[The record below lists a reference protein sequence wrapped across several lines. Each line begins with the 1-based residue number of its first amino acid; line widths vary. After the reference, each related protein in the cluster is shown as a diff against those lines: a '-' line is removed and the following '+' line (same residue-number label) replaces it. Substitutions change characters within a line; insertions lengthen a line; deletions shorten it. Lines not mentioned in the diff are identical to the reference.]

1 MRKLVFF
8 IIALMALFNLI
19 RAFATYNNQSVPSD
33 TIQVIETVEE
43 N

>member
-19 RAFATYNNQSVPSD
+19 RAFATYNNQ
-33 TIQVIETVEE
+33 TIPVETLAALQE
-43 N
+43 NSES

>member
-19 RAFATYNNQSVPSD
+19 RAFATYNNQNIP
-33 TIQVIETVEE
+33 VESME
-43 N
+43 VLEEIPES

>member
-19 RAFATYNNQSVPSD
+19 RAFATYSNQ
-33 TIQVIETVEE
+33 TIPMETMDVLQEDPE

>member
-19 RAFATYNNQSVPSD
+19 RAFATYSNQSMPV
-33 TIQVIETVEE
+33 ETLAALQDKPES
-43 N
+43 

>member
-19 RAFATYNNQSVPSD
+19 RAFATYNTENIPMESLQTLD
-33 TIQVIETVEE
+33 EAVES
-43 N
+43 